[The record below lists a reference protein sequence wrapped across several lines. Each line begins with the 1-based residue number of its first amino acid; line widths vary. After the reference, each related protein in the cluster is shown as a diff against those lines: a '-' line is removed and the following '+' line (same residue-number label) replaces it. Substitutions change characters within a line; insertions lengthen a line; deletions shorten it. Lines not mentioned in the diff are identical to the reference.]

1 MVVEAAASVK
11 VVEAAA
17 SVKVAAVKVA
27 AVKVTAGEM
36 VEQEV
41 TVGMAE
47 AAQGKGRPLDRKR
60 WWRHPKH
67 NIAKIMTP
75 VII

>member
-17 SVKVAAVKVA
+17 SVKVVEAAASVKVVEAAAAVEVA
-27 AVKVTAGEM
+27 AGEM

-47 AAQGKGRPLDRKR
+47 AAQGKGRPLE
-60 WWRHPKH
+60 
-67 NIAKIMTP
+67 
-75 VII
+75 